1 MNGQNTDKI
10 STAIERSDK
19 ELSHFRQKPVKYM
32 KFADF
37 LFPHLGLPVAGFA
50 VGWWA
55 LVGISAATAQIVP
68 DNTLPQNSRVTNQNH
83 TLTINGGTQ
92 AGSNL
97 FHSFQ
102 EFSIPTGSS
111 ARFNNAT
118 SIQNIITRVTG
129 DRLSTIDGVLAAN
142 GTANLFLLNP
152 NGIVFGENARLDIDG
167 SFVASTANSIQFAD
181 GRQFTT
187 QNQPAPLLSVNVPVG
202 LQVGQNPG
210 TIQVRGPGHQL
221 SVAVPQ
227 FAPIIRP
234 PEATGLQVPPGKTLA
249 LIGGDID
256 LVGGILTVN
265 PGNVVLGAVEQAT
278 VRIDSNNFTFQFPN
292 PQNSAT
298 ASFRDITLR
307 SQALVDASTSL
318 PGAQETM
325 PLLPRNPSNFPT
337 AEMPANTATTSSI
350 YMQGRN
356 VNLKQGALALIQ
368 NIGFTEAGDIQV
380 VAAQN
385 LDVKGITSAAN
396 ISTGLLNE
404 TLALGNGGD
413 IAVAADRVRVQKGGA
428 IHTRTFGPAAAG
440 NITIQTSDRLEVT
453 GFSPRNPAF
462 ISNITTSSL
471 NEGFSGNIEITTER
485 LLARDGGVISSSTA
499 GTGDGG
505 NVQVTAHQS
514 VEVTGVEPFR
524 FVPSAISA
532 ATLSAGHAGSVRI
545 DTEVLQVDQGGR
557 VDSSTVAS
565 GAAGSVLVN
574 ASDRIEV
581 QGTVPGSV
589 NPSIIISSA
598 NLVDPSLQESFGLSP
613 VPSGAA
619 GNVTLNTPFL
629 AIRDGAL
636 VNVRNDGT
644 GDAGQL
650 QVTADSIRL
659 GDGGGMTAATAAG
672 NGGNIILQ
680 TQRLQLSENSEI
692 SAAAGGVGNGGNL
705 AIATELLALLDDS
718 QIAANAFE
726 GLGGNIQINAQ
737 GLFLSKNSTIT
748 ASSQLGVDG
757 LVNISEPE
765 INPSAGL
772 LNVETKIDKQP
783 PVVASSCDRTASSE
797 FVISGRENLPP
808 TPAELANNQA
818 STWLDWRLR
827 DEGTLELADSS
838 DMLKPAT
845 ATKSQTIVEATG
857 WMKKENGVVT
867 LVAPSQSN
875 GNMQR
880 PTLRSNCSS

>member
-1 MNGQNTDKI
+1 
-10 STAIERSDK
+10 
-19 ELSHFRQKPVKYM
+19 M
-32 KFADF
+32 KFSDF
-37 LFPHLGLPVAGFA
+37 PFSHLCLPVVEFS
-50 VGWWA
+50 VWWWA
-55 LVGISAATAQIVP
+55 LIGTSMATAQIVP
-68 DNTLPQNSRVTNQNH
+68 DQTLPQNSRVTNQNH
-83 TLTINGGTQ
+83 TLTIDGGTQ

-102 EFSIPTGSS
+102 EFSIPNGQSV
-111 ARFNNAT
+111 RFDNAT

-129 DRLSTIDGVLAAN
+129 DRVSTIDGVLGAN

-152 NGIVFGENARLDIDG
+152 NGIVFGENARLDLGG

-187 QNQPAPLLSVNVPVG
+187 QNQSTPILSVNVPVG

-234 PEATGLQVPPGKTLA
+234 PGETGLQVPPGETLA
-249 LIGGDID
+249 LIGGEID
-256 LVGGILTVN
+256 LVGGILTAN
-265 PGNVVLGAVEQAT
+265 PGNVVLGAIEQAT
-278 VRIDSNNFTFQFPN
+278 VQIDSNNFTFQFPERQNN
-292 PQNSAT
+292 PT
-298 ASFRDITLR
+298 GTFRDITLR
-307 SQALVDASTSL
+307 SQASIDASSS
-318 PGAQETM
+318 PPRAQGSM
-325 PLLPRNPSNFPT
+325 PPSERNPSNFPT
-337 AEMPANTATTSSI
+337 AEIPANPGTTSSI
-350 YMQGRN
+350 YIQGRN
-356 VNLKQGALALIQ
+356 VSLKQGSLALIQ
-368 NIGFTEAGDIQV
+368 NTGLAETGEIQV

-385 LDVKGITSAAN
+385 LDVESITSAAN

-413 IAVAADRVRVQKGGA
+413 IAVVADRVRVEKGGA

-440 NITIQTSDRLEVT
+440 SITIRASDRLEVT
-453 GFSPRNPAF
+453 GFSPRNPTF

-505 NVQVTAHQS
+505 NVQVTARRS
-514 VEVTGVEPFR
+514 VEVTGIEPSR

-545 DTEVLQVDQGGR
+545 DTEVLQVGNGGR

-613 VPSGAA
+613 IPSGAA

-659 GDGGGMTAATAAG
+659 GDGGGMTAATARG
-672 NGGNIILQ
+672 NGGNITLQ

-692 SAAAGGVGNGGNL
+692 SAAAGGIGNGGNL
-705 AIATELLALLDDS
+705 AIATELLTLLDDS

-737 GLFLSKNSTIT
+737 GLFLSANSAIT

-757 LVNISEPE
+757 LVNINEPE
-765 INPSAGL
+765 IDPSAGL
-772 LNVETKIDKQP
+772 LNVETKIDRQP
-783 PVVASSCDRTASSE
+783 PVVASSCDRTSGSK
-797 FVISGRENLPP
+797 FVISGRQNLPP
-808 TPAELANNQA
+808 TPAELGNNQG
-818 STWLDWRLR
+818 STWLDWRLN
-827 DEGTLELADSS
+827 ETTVEIAESATTLET
-838 DMLKPAT
+838 AT
-845 ATKSQTIVEATG
+845 ATEAKTIVEARG
-857 WMKKENGVVT
+857 WIENKKGVVQ
-867 LVAPSQSN
+867 LVAPTSSN
-875 GNMQR
+875 STLPR
-880 PTLRSNCSS
+880 PNTSNDCSLDRSKK